1 MSDAYTDATTA
12 IAAFV
17 ILGIILA
24 IASVCVLIV
33 GEHLVAMWAAARL
46 TWMEIRREREE
57 R

>member
-24 IASVCVLIV
+24 IASV
-33 GEHLVAMWAAARL
+33 GSHEM
-46 TWMEIRREREE
+46 
-57 R
+57 